1 MKRTGE
7 STIEITDDEMLQ
19 IYEFIHRSLDQAWDR
34 YTDNFICTDS
44 WEDGKQRMD
53 PEMYDLANKLISL

>member
-19 IYEFIHRSLDQAWDR
+19 IYEFIHRSLCS
-34 YTDNFICTDS
+34 TLDS
-44 WEDGKQRMD
+44 SATSSKTSHR
-53 PEMYDLANKLISL
+53 